1 MAYREVTP
9 RVRDDA
15 FCCLRW
21 SGRQPPGVPAIDSAL
36 SEACVFTDLIL
47 SATANVSLILIVFMP
62 ASG

>member
-15 FCCLRW
+15 FCCVRW
-21 SGRQPPGVPAIDSAL
+21 VGRQPPEHPAIDYAL
-36 SEACVFTDLIL
+36 SEAFVFTDLIL
-47 SATANVSLILIVFMP
+47 SASANVSLILIVFMP